1 MKNKILIVL
10 LIVILAIGIAWNYI
24 RTKNNNNNNSSVN
37 IDPATEQEIAT
48 PDRIVVKFDSKYYE
62 LTSADE
68 NYEELIKACRE
79 SFNRTEEKPISDVSN
94 LKTQSDFVEFDYD
107 KISKNNIFF
116 FSGDVGTIKMQET
129 DGVVI
134 SKELHNSE
142 ELRKKFEN
150 AVKDKTPYYL
160 NSSTYIAKNN
170 YQYLPATL
178 DFEEI
183 KYEAVYKKEITS
195 LEEYEKITDLYHL
208 EFEKLD
214 IDELLKDNK
223 LIIFLSKYDISNSEV
238 NVGNIKLYFK
248 GEDYITPEAHD
259 YVPVLMVV
267 SKIVNTKCIY
277 YNYDNI
283 SKVDNLTGKQEK
295 TYGVIQKQNDDGT
308 YDVGYTLDTPAVS
321 KIKITDNALLRNK
334 ELEQG
339 DYVKVDGTII
349 DFDETTNK
357 NRTYEVNEISI
368 TKKSD
373 YEKRLLDELK
383 GKDYLSTAIVSHYE
397 SESQY
402 DGYAICQVFIGDNMD
417 TPDGLIKVYYDFYNG
432 ETQSYLGN
440 ADSPIE
446 TNYGVLDYEIVTVH
460 FKEKVSDLNNIHAK
474 TFEFI
479 AD

>member
-1 MKNKILIVL
+1 MTEL
-10 LIVILAIGIAWNYI
+10 
-24 RTKNNNNNNSSVN
+24 NNNFDDFDGLKTIELVGVANSLDIGLSSVIGKRKEQQDTVMADDEYMYYEKGRAIATLCDGMGGLNGGKQASLTCASLLNNAFHN
-37 IDPATEQEIAT
+37 IDIDDDISTFYR
-48 PDRIVVKFDSKYYE
+48 RIV
-62 LTSADE
+62 
-68 NYEELIKACRE
+68 
-79 SFNRTEEKPISDVSN
+79 
-94 LKTQSDFVEFDYD
+94 Q
-107 KISKNNIFF
+107 
-116 FSGDVGTIKMQET
+116 
-129 DGVVI
+129 
-134 SKELHNSE
+134 
-142 ELRKKFEN
+142 
-150 AVKDKTPYYL
+150 
-160 NSSTYIAKNN
+160 
-170 YQYLPATL
+170 
-178 DFEEI
+178 
-183 KYEAVYKKEITS
+183 
-195 LEEYEKITDLYHL
+195 
-208 EFEKLD
+208 KLD
-214 IDELLKDNK
+214 SSVKGLK
-223 LIIFLSKYDISNSEV
+223 
-238 NVGNIKLYFK
+238 
-248 GEDYITPEAHD
+248 
-259 YVPVLMVV
+259 
-267 SKIVNTKCIY
+267 
-277 YNYDNI
+277 
-283 SKVDNLTGKQEK
+283 
-295 TYGVIQKQNDDGT
+295 NDDGT